1 VTKFLADLSP
11 FSAETYFITLVLLL
25 AGFVAVPI
33 AVTFYLKRERRR
45 RRKLVNSPRKIAL
58 AGEEKEAAPC
68 EHLRSK
74 SRARQ
79 AEDGRFVSTCKKCG
93 AAMVRNGPGDWVVA
107 QQAET
112 PPSEAAR
119 PFAEGLAGESE
130 VQRPKGL
137 SAGA

>member
-1 VTKFLADLSP
+1 MTRILSQLSP

-58 AGEEKEAAPC
+58 ASDEQEAAPC
-68 EHLRSK
+68 EHLRSR

-93 AAMVRNGPGDWVVA
+93 APMVRNGPGDWLVT
-107 QQAET
+107 Q
-112 PPSEAAR
+112 
-119 PFAEGLAGESE
+119 
-130 VQRPKGL
+130 
-137 SAGA
+137 